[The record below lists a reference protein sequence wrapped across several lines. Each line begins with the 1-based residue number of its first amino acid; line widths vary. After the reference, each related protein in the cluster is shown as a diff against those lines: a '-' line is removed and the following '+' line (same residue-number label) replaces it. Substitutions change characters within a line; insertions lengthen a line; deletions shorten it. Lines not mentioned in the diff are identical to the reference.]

1 MTTIERLRA
10 LARELA
16 GEAWDYDR
24 RRLPAQAHVR
34 RLAASAV
41 MNQADS
47 IRDEDAIFEVRPPI
61 ELPRSVK
68 PAPCES
74 SPSFRTDGRA
84 ARSNRTPDTGSRR

>member
-1 MTTIERLRA
+1 MTTLEKLRT

-47 IRDEDAIFEVRPPI
+47 IQHEDTMFEDPP
-61 ELPRSVK
+61 
-68 PAPCES
+68 
-74 SPSFRTDGRA
+74 
-84 ARSNRTPDTGSRR
+84 AR